1 MKDEQKKLSRRGFIL
16 GVGAGGAAAVAAVVG
31 TRAPESVQEAAAE
44 EAPKTDGY
52 RLSEH
57 VRRYY
62 RSTLV

>member
-16 GVGAGGAAAVAAVVG
+16 GVGAGSAAAVAAVVG
-31 TRAPESVQEAAAE
+31 TRAPEAVQEAAVE
-44 EAPKTDGY
+44 EAPKGDGY

-62 RSTLV
+62 RTTLV